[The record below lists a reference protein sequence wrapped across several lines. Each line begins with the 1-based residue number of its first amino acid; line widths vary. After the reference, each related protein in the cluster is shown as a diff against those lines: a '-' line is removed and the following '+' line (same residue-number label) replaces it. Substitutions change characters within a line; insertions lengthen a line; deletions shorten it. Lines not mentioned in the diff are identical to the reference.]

1 MFIEGKK
8 VKGIEGVPI
17 SDEDRKLLQQDR
29 ERGVWHFNN
38 IKDKD
43 LAAEEAKKN
52 KKAKK

>member
-1 MFIEGKK
+1 MQQ
-8 VKGIEGVPI
+8 
-17 SDEDRKLLQQDR
+17 LQEDR

-43 LAAEEAKKN
+43 LAEKEK